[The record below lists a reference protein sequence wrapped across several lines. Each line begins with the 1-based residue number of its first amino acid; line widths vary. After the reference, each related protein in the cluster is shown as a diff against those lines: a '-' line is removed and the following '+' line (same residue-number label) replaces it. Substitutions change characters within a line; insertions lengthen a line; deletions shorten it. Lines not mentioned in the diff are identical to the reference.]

1 VKPIYDIN
9 VFTLSTKAYE
19 MLLSSR
25 PYKTVVRECR
35 CYEQKCRGRFLVKT
49 TSTMT
54 VCPNEAKR
62 LLLIK
67 TIDEYYN

>member
-9 VFTLSTKAYE
+9 VFTISIKAYE

-25 PYKTVVRECR
+25 PYSTEIRLCN

-49 TSTMT
+49 TSIMT
-54 VCPNEAKR
+54 VCPDEAKR
-62 LLLIK
+62 LKLIK